1 MVLVLNKGGWSWSA
15 PQGGDFYLF
24 VAAGVTAADDDLG
37 FGDPKMVGEHLD
49 KRLIGGA
56 INRFFSEV
64 DRQFRGV
71 CRIGQYER
79 AALGARF
86 NMDEVKHNYDV
97 GGTSKVSDRAG
108 QGRAGV

>member
-1 MVLVLNKGGWSWSA
+1 MC
-15 PQGGDFYLF
+15 

-37 FGDPKMVGEHLD
+37 FGDPKMVGEQLD
-49 KRLIGGA
+49 EGLVGGA
-56 INRFFSEV
+56 VNRFFSEV

-71 CRIGQYER
+71 CRIRQYER
-79 AALGARF
+79 TALGARF
-86 NMDEVKHNYDV
+86 DMDEVKHSYDAGDDV

>member
-1 MVLVLNKGGWSWSA
+1 M
-15 PQGGDFYLF
+15 QDFYLF
-24 VAAGVTAADDDLG
+24 VAAGVAAADDDLSL
-37 FGDPKMVGEHLD
+37 GDPKMVGEHLD
-49 KRLIGGA
+49 ESLIGGA

-79 AALGARF
+79 TALGARF
-86 NMDEVKHNYDV
+86 DVDEVKHNYDA

>member
-1 MVLVLNKGGWSWSA
+1 M
-15 PQGGDFYLF
+15 F
-24 VAAGVTAADDDLG
+24 VAAGVAAADDNLSL
-37 FGDPKMVGEHLD
+37 GDPKMVGEHLD
-49 KRLIGGA
+49 KRLIGDT
-56 INRFFSEV
+56 INRFFPEV

-79 AALGARF
+79 ATLRAGFDL
-86 NMDEVKHNYDV
+86 DKVKHNYDV